1 MCLDIKPAE
10 MFTSLRLIRL
20 DVDDEAWI
28 MILAFLEYTPSIQKR
43 LQNNLLVKETNV
55 PTFGYNHIQRHLNCT
70 YRRPGT
76 DWLPADMASDYILA
90 PMSDLFPAGL
100 IPLFI
105 VRIPDA
111 IHMFKNGELLA
122 SRLGFGGGI
131 QPVTGMWWADFVTGG
146 LFQFARLHAGSHLYR
161 NLARQV

>member
-1 MCLDIKPAE
+1 MN
-10 MFTSLRLIRL
+10 FSLTQFDYIHEPLKHSSHR
-20 DVDDEAWI
+20 
-28 MILAFLEYTPSIQKR
+28 PS
-43 LQNNLLVKETNV
+43 
-55 PTFGYNHIQRHLNCT
+55 
-70 YRRPGT
+70 T

-90 PMSDLFPAGL
+90 PCSDLFPAGCL

-161 NLARQV
+161 NLARQVSMLIHVLTCLHCVQHPSQHIQALKVGLC